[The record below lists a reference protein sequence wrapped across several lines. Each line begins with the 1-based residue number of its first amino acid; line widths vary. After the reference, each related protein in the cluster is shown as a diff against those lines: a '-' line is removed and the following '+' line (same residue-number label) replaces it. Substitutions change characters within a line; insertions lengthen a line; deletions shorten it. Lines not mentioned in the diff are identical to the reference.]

1 MKVGYARVST
11 NDQDLALQHS
21 ALKRAGCAR
30 IFSDTASGANA
41 TRPELRNCLSHLRKG
56 DRLVVWKLD
65 RLGRSLKDLLAIL
78 TDLDQRDI
86 QFHSLTET
94 INTSTPMGRFFYQVM
109 GALAEVE
116 RELIRERSRAG
127 LAAARARGRKGGRPR
142 KLTAGKLKAARTL
155 LDSGTPAGEVA
166 NHFGVG
172 VSTLYRYLSHSEEPL

>member
-1 MKVGYARVST
+1 MNVGYARVST
-11 NDQDLALQHS
+11 VDQDLDLQVR
-21 ALKRAGCAR
+21 ALKRAGCTR
-30 IFSDTASGANA
+30 IFSDTASGATA
-41 TRPELRNCLSHLRKG
+41 VRPELQKCLSHLRKG

-78 TDLDQRDI
+78 TELDQRGI
-86 QFHSLTET
+86 QFQSLTET

-142 KLTAGKLKAARTL
+142 KLTPAKLKAARTL
-155 LDSGTPAGEVA
+155 LDSGTPAREVA
-166 NHFGVG
+166 DHLGVG
-172 VSTLYRYLSHSEEPL
+172 ASTLYRYLSQPEA